1 MDPGLVQ
8 KSTFLKMI
16 WNKKDSMDEDRF
28 NRYHRFKGLFDI
40 VNENETRR

>member
-16 WNKKDSMDEDRF
+16 WNKKDSMDDDRAE
-28 NRYHRFKGLFDI
+28 RYPKFQGLFDI
-40 VNENETRR
+40 VQ